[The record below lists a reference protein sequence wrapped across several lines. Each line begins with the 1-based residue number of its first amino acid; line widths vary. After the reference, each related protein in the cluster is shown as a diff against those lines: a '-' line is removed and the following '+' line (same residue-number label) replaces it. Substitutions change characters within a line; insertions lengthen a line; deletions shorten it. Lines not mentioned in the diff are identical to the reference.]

1 MNIMQKITEKIKG
14 TGSEL
19 EREIREKTLGYVITS
34 FGLVAGL
41 AWNDVI
47 KAFIEEFFPDPGNG
61 LKAKFLYAMIMTA
74 FVVAI
79 SVYLA
84 KLFKVDKKKKDTE
97 EKTDKEEKGG
107 RKEEKEEKRGSSKVK
122 KIAKK

>member
-1 MNIMQKITEKIKG
+1 MNIMQKITDKIKG

-47 KAFIEEFFPDPGNG
+47 KAFIERFFPEPGNG
-61 LKAKFLYAMIMTA
+61 LKAKFLYALIMTA

-79 SVYLA
+79 SIYLA
-84 KLFKVDKKKKDTE
+84 KLFKVEKKKKDAE
-97 EKTDKEEKGG
+97 EKVEEK
-107 RKEEKEEKRGSSKVK
+107 KEEKREKKNSKK
-122 KIAKK
+122 